1 MGKKRNRSR
10 PLLSFQERLNNFS
23 QAARSAAKKLP
34 ASAERSDLLQKAR
47 DSEAAAK
54 IDRWL
59 SSPGLQSP
67 K

>member
-10 PLLSFQERLNNFS
+10 PLLTFQERLRNFA
-23 QAARSAAKKLP
+23 QAAREAAKKLP
-34 ASAERSDLLQKAR
+34 PSAERSELLQKAR
-47 DSEAAAK
+47 DGEAAAK

-59 SSPGLQSP
+59 SPPGMQSP